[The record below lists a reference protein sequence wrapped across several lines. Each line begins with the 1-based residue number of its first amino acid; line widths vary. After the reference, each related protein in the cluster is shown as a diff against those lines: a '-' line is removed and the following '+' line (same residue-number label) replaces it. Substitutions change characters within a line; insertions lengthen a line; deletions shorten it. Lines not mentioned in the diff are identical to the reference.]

1 MKRSNME
8 SGRRLA
14 IAIGSLGVV
23 LYTAPENLGAF
34 DAPPIDFVQCYEW
47 GDGSRAD
54 CFFVYDPATWH
65 ETRHYSNN
73 SSYPCVALEI
83 HEGQYDGF
91 GINAASVACCN
102 NGAYVGYIQYPLND
116 PPEDPTE
123 LGPWCLVG

>member
-1 MKRSNME
+1 ME
-8 SGRRLA
+8 PAARTLT
-14 IAIGSLGVV
+14 